1 MVVTIKEV
9 NDLTKSEDSMEE
21 VEEEDEV
28 LELVELRPKISVPT
42 AGGVETILNLTEW
55 LKSPYQLESEI

>member
-1 MVVTIKEV
+1 
-9 NDLTKSEDSMEE
+9 MEE